1 MTNPITG
8 DAGSH
13 LVDQAALQ
21 AEHAIASTRR
31 LANEA
36 MDGLSGSVEGLRS
49 TAAPALGRV
58 AEQAGAFTQ
67 SGVDAVLNGSHR
79 LADKARQASDGTVR
93 YIQHEPLKSMLMAA
107 ATGAALMALV
117 SLVAGRRNGH

>member
-1 MTNPITG
+1 MSNKFTG
-8 DAGSH
+8 DAGAN

-49 TAAPALGRV
+49 SAAPALSRV

-67 SGVDAVLNGSHR
+67 SGVDAVLNGSHH

-93 YIQHEPLKSMLMAA
+93 YIQHEPLKSVLIAA

-117 SLVAGRRNGH
+117 SLVAGRRNNG